1 MRLGYIKRALVCAAK
16 DFVRNNYLTYAA
28 ALAFFFLLSLFPLL
42 IFMASAL
49 TVVPLPNLFDQILE
63 LMARVVPPDAMGVV
77 QGVLRDI
84 LRGGTSL
91 LSLGILGAIWAASG
105 GFAAMISAINV
116 AYDVR
121 EGRPYWKK
129 RLVAIG
135 LTVLVGCMSVVALTA
150 MVLGPRFGEWL
161 AAYLNLSPVFA
172 AVWPYLRWTAI
183 LAFTV
188 LAVETLFYFA
198 PNVRQRFW
206 AQLPGALVAVV
217 LWLGASYG
225 LGRYLSSFAD
235 FNKTYGTLGAAVALM
250 LWFYIT
256 ALAVLIGAELNAE
269 LIRARGEFVRE
280 KERPQGPSPEDA
292 LKSG

>member
-1 MRLGYIKRALVCAAK
+1 MRLGYIQRALVCAAK

-49 TVVPLPNLFDQILE
+49 TLVPLPNLFDQILE

-105 GFAAMISAINV
+105 GFAAMIGAINV

-135 LTVLVGCMSVVALTA
+135 LTVLVGCMTVVALTA

-161 AAYLNLSPVFA
+161 AAHVNLSPVFA

-188 LAVETLFYFA
+188 LSVETLFYFA

-206 AQLPGALVAVV
+206 AQFPGALVTVV

-269 LIRARGEFVRE
+269 LIRARGEFVKV
-280 KERPQGPSPEDA
+280 KERPQGPSPEDE
-292 LKSG
+292 LKSD